1 MRKHLRRKSN
11 SEFSVVFFLVEGR
24 KEWIGLFWFLF
35 CLNITSFSVLLSF
48 SSLTNGMGLREIK
61 YARALLLF
69 SLHFSFGFF
78 FQVVESI
85 SDTSV
90 VVYTL
95 LCKNR
100 RHWNQTRCILLCCVF
115 CFCSRIFFL
124 ATSKFSTIRFLSQ
137 VLLDWNY
144 HCFFWFGLS
153 GGFDYV
159 NY

>member
-78 FQVVESI
+78 FKW
-85 SDTSV
+85 
-90 VVYTL
+90 L
-95 LCKNR
+95 NR
-100 RHWNQTRCILLCCVF
+100 LATPRLWFTHFYARTEDIGIKHAAF
-115 CFCSRIFFL
+115 CFAACFVFARAFSFLPLQNSVQFVFYHKCFWIEIIIVFFG
-124 ATSKFSTIRFLSQ
+124 S
-137 VLLDWNY
+137 V
-144 HCFFWFGLS
+144 
-153 GGFDYV
+153 
-159 NY
+159 